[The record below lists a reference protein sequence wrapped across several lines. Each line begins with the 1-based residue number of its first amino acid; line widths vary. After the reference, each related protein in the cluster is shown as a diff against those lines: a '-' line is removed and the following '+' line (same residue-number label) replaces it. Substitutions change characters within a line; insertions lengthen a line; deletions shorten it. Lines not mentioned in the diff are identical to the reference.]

1 MSVPQSSRVSGDGVF
16 DLTRTAVVVADR
28 AGVTQGWTEGA
39 ERLLGYRVS
48 EAVGRPLADLFTGVD
63 PGPAPDS
70 EWRTRLAAADG
81 WSGLEAV
88 RHKDGHRLD
97 LELRILPVR
106 DTEHGSARLL
116 LAAEMTQTPWS
127 GASRSFL
134 EGILGMSP
142 IGVGMV
148 NADLRFVWLNDALE
162 AMGGISREARL
173 GKRLGDVQPGLAVKA
188 IEAEMR
194 RVLRTG
200 LPSVGYEYLGRPQ
213 SDPQREHAYSTSFF
227 RLQDGA
233 GQVLGVCYMVLDVTE
248 SYRSRQRM
256 ALLNRAG
263 ERIGSSLD
271 VWRTAQELADAAV
284 PDLADFV
291 TVDLLDALLSGEQPA
306 AGPVE
311 ASALF
316 SMRRAGQQS
325 VREGCPEAVVT
336 VGERASYPPSAPVV
350 LSLTEGNSTLLQTLD
365 LDDGEWAAEDPVH
378 AAQLRAL
385 GFHSLMVVPLRARGV
400 FLGAAA
406 FARWQHTGPFQPDD
420 LVLAEEFGTRAAMAI
435 DNARRYTREHTTAL
449 TLQHSLLPRDLP
461 DQCAVE
467 AAYRYLPADSLS
479 GVGGDWFD
487 VIPLSGARVALVVG
501 DVVGHGVHAAATM
514 GRLRAAVQAL
524 ADLPL
529 SPEEVLAHLDDM
541 VNRVADDAH
550 TGTSGGADTAGN
562 GVVGATCLYAVYD
575 PVACSCTLARA
586 GHPAPL
592 LVSPT
597 GAAELLELP
606 TGPPLGLGGMPFES
620 VELHLPEGSLLALYT
635 NGLLMGKALD
645 LDGGIARLRS
655 ALADPQAPLESLCDT
670 VIDGLPGARPVDDVA
685 LLLARTRALPHT
697 QLATWEIPA
706 DPSAVG
712 EARRAAA
719 ARLAEWDLEELGF
732 STELIVSELVTNAI
746 RHATGPI
753 SLRMIRARALI
764 CEVFDTG
771 STAPHLRHARTTDEG
786 GRGLFLIARVAQRW
800 GTRHTSQGKI
810 IWAELPLR
818 PAPFNATANDFSTL
832 AADLGAPP
840 AVTTAD
846 DQ

>member
-16 DLTRTAVVVADR
+16 DLTRTAVVVTDR

-63 PGPAPDS
+63 PGTAPER

-148 NADLRFVWLNDALE
+148 NADLRFVWMNDALE
-162 AMGGISREARL
+162 RMGGISREARL

-200 LPSVGYEYLGRPQ
+200 LPSVGYEYLGQPQ

-227 RLQDGA
+227 RLEDGA

-256 ALLNRAG
+256 ALLNRAA
-263 ERIGSSLD
+263 EHIGSSLD

-291 TVDLLDALLSGEQPA
+291 TVDLLDAPLSGEQPA

-325 VREGCPEAVVT
+325 VREGCPEAVVA

-350 LSLTEGNSTLLQTLD
+350 LSLTQGNSTLLQTLD
-365 LDDGEWAAEDPVH
+365 LDDGDWAAEDPVH

-449 TLQHSLLPRDLP
+449 ALQHSLLPRDLP

-501 DVVGHGVHAAATM
+501 DVVGHGVHAAVTM

-550 TGTSGGADTAGN
+550 TGTADTADTADT

-719 ARLAEWDLEELGF
+719 TRLAEWDLEELGF

-818 PAPFNATANDFSTL
+818 PAPLTTPANDLSTL
-832 AADLGAPP
+832 AADLGTPP
-840 AVTTAD
+840 AFTGAD
-846 DQ
+846 EP

>member
-16 DLTRTAVVVADR
+16 DLTRTAVVVTDR

-63 PGPAPDS
+63 PSSAPDS
-70 EWRTRLAAADG
+70 EWRTRLASADG

-97 LELRILPVR
+97 LELRILPVQ

-162 AMGGISREARL
+162 RMGGTSREARL
-173 GKRLGDVQPGLAVKA
+173 GRRLGDVQPGLAVKA

-227 RLQDGA
+227 RLEDSA

-316 SMRRAGQQS
+316 AMRRAGQQS
-325 VREGCPEAVVT
+325 VREGCPEAVVA

-365 LDDGEWAAEDPVH
+365 LDDGDWAAEDPVH

-541 VNRVADDAH
+541 VNRVADDAQ
-550 TGTSGGADTAGN
+550 TGTADTAGN

-620 VELHLPEGSLLALYT
+620 AELHLPEGSLLALYT

-670 VIDGLPGARPVDDVA
+670 VVDGLPGARPVDDVA

-764 CEVFDTG
+764 CEVSDTG

-818 PAPFNATANDFSTL
+818 PAPLDAPANDFTTL
-832 AADLGAPP
+832 AADLGTPP
-840 AVTTAD
+840 AFTTAD

>member
-1 MSVPQSSRVSGDGVF
+1 MSVPQSSGLSGGGVF
-16 DLTRTAVVVADR
+16 DLTRTAVVMADR

-39 ERLLGYRVS
+39 ERLLGYAVS

-63 PGPAPDS
+63 PRSAQDTR
-70 EWRTRLAAADG
+70 WQARLAAADG

-97 LELRILPVR
+97 LEFRVLPVLDAEQR
-106 DTEHGSARLL
+106 SARLV
-116 LAAEMTQTPWS
+116 LAAEMAQTPWS

-142 IGVGMV
+142 IGVAMV
-148 NADLRFVWLNDALE
+148 NADLRFVWINDALE
-162 AMGGISREARL
+162 RMGGVRREDRL
-173 GKRLGDVQPGLAVKA
+173 GKRLGDVQPSLAVEA

-200 LPSVGYEYLGRPQ
+200 VPSVGYEYLGRPQ

-227 RLQDGA
+227 RLEDGS
-233 GQVLGVCYMVLDVTE
+233 GQVLGVCYMVLDVTD

-256 ALLNRAG
+256 TLLNRAG

-271 VWRTAQELADAAV
+271 VWHTAQELSDAAV

-291 TVDLLDALLSGEQPA
+291 TVDLLDSLLSGEEPS
-306 AGPVE
+306 AGPVD
-311 ASALF
+311 ATALF
-316 SMRRAGQQS
+316 TMRRAGQQS
-325 VREGCPEAVVT
+325 VREGCPEAVVA
-336 VGERASYPPSAPVV
+336 VGDRASYPPSAPVV
-350 LSLTEGNSTLLQTLD
+350 LSLTEGHSTLLQTLD
-365 LDDGEWAAEDPVH
+365 LADGEWAAEDPVH
-378 AAQLRAL
+378 AAHLRGL

-420 LVLAEEFGTRAAMAI
+420 LVLAEEFVTRAAMAI
-435 DNARRYTREHTTAL
+435 DNARRYTREHTAAL

-461 DQCAVE
+461 DQCAVD

-541 VNRVADDAH
+541 VNRVADD
-550 TGTSGGADTAGN
+550 TNPDTADN

-592 LVSPT
+592 LVSPA

-620 VELHLPEGSLLALYT
+620 VEVPLPEGSLLALYT

-645 LDGGIARLRS
+645 LDGGIARLRT

-670 VIDGLPGARPVDDVA
+670 VVGGLPGAQPVDDVA

-712 EARRAAA
+712 EARRAAS
-719 ARLAEWDLEELGF
+719 ARLAEWDLADLGF

-746 RHATGPI
+746 RHASGPI
-753 SLRMIRARALI
+753 GLRMIRARALI
-764 CEVFDTG
+764 CEVSDAS
-771 STAPHLRHARTTDEG
+771 STSPHLRHARTTDEG
-786 GRGLFLIARVAQRW
+786 GRGLFLIARYAQRW
-800 GTRHTSQGKI
+800 GTRYTAQGKI
-810 IWAELPLR
+810 IWAELSLR
-818 PAPFNATANDFSTL
+818 AAPVSAAANELSTL
-832 AADLGAPP
+832 AADLGDPSAFS
-840 AVTTAD
+840 TAD
-846 DQ
+846 DY